1 MAKNHVF
8 NSLQDECNHLGSKAF
23 SIIEL
28 VEVSNIPKA
37 SFEIIRKK
45 LLNLGND
52 IIRLADKHNPHMG
65 CFCEHCNPPP
75 ESGEQDGI

>member
-1 MAKNHVF
+1 MAKQEF
-8 NSLQDECNHLGSKAF
+8 NTIQEEANHLGSKAF

-28 VEVSNIPKA
+28 VEVAGVSEQ

-52 IIRLADKHNPHMG
+52 IIRLGEKSNQHLG
-65 CFCEHCNPPP
+65 CFCVYCNPPIKD
-75 ESGEQDGI
+75 GEQSGI